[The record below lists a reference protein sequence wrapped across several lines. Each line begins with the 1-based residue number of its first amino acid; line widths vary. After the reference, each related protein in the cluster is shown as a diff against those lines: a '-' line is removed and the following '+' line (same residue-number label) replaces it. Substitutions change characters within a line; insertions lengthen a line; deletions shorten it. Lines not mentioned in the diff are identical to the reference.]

1 MRSMYSDTSGNPD
14 LLSETGTIWE
24 LGFTYRIELFLKVTN
39 VFDEFIYTELDFP
52 WWGRYFE
59 L

>member
-1 MRSMYSDTSGNPD
+1 MYSDTSGNPD